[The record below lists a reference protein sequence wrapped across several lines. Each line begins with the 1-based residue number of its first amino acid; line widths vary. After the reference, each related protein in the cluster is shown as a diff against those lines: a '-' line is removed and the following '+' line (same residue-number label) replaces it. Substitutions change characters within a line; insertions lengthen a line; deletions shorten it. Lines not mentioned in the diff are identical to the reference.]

1 MAVMMRFNASTDK
14 NNTEYNNYLYIS
26 NIKNQTLQRSFSSFS
41 FIIYVVSGFN
51 FYNMR
56 KFLDKY
62 FGVLFALGIVIGGIS
77 PLFQYKDNILN
88 PLFMWGGVLLCGGS
102 LLYYA
107 INIYTRL

>member
-1 MAVMMRFNASTDK
+1 MKTLEKSKILLRK
-14 NNTEYNNYLYIS
+14 YLLENKEQVKLDLEKIRKES
-26 NIKNQTLQRSFSSFS
+26 NRNR
-41 FIIYVVSGFN
+41 FN

-62 FGVLFALGIVIGGIS
+62 FGVLFALGILIGGVS
-77 PLFQYKDNILN
+77 PLFQYQDNILN

-107 INIYTRL
+107 INKYTRL